1 MKTTSSKEE
10 EQSTG
15 EQTKVTTSI
24 YSVQEAPK
32 VQETIGIFNF
42 QIHD

>member
-32 VQETIGIFNF
+32 VQETIGIFNLEF
-42 QIHD
+42 MI